1 MATIFKKKKKAK
13 AKFLCQVYGY
23 LSIHNFII
31 FLVLHTFILKIEE
44 YQSDNAGP
52 YVAFPQLLCLSLVC
66 RKALVSQTTLESQG
80 AESSVNDGKTM
91 NM

>member
-52 YVAFPQLLCLSLVC
+52 YVAFPSITLPISCLQKSFSLPDHPWVT
-66 RKALVSQTTLESQG
+66 RG
-80 AESSVNDGKTM
+80 WI
-91 NM
+91 